1 MSYLNELLARVVTLE
16 KEAMASLNI
25 NADAVP
31 YFNYPGSGFPYFTNR
46 IADTPITND
55 GSEDIDFNNPVVIM
69 RFVVGHATE
78 GYKGEIEGKLY
89 EWLPPIKTYLQRR
102 TNWLQCAT
110 APYNTRMEGLQQ
122 ARISNAGGLRVFQ
135 NEGIDSNQIG
145 AELQLTC
152 VFDEYI
158 EQVYY

>member
-1 MSYLNELLARVVTLE
+1 MSYLNDLLARVVALE
-16 KEAMASLNI
+16 KEAMSSLSI

-31 YFNYPGSGFPYFTNR
+31 YFNYAGSGFPYFTNR

-55 GSEDIDFNNPVVIM
+55 GSEDIDLNNPLVIM

-78 GYKGEIEGKLY
+78 GYKGEIEAKLY
-89 EWLPPIKTYLQRR
+89 TYLPAIKTYIQQRS
-102 TNWLQCAT
+102 NWLQSA
-110 APYNTRMEGLQQ
+110 AYPTRMDNLQS

-135 NEGIDSNQIG
+135 NEGINSTQVG
-145 AELQLTC
+145 AELQLAC
-152 VFDEYI
+152 IFDEVI